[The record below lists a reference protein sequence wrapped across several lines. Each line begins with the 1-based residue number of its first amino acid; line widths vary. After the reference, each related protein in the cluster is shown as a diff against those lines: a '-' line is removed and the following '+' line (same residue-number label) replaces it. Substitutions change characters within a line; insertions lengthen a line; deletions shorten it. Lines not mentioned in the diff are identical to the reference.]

1 MLDGYKIRDQYRP
14 HYVTFTVTDWVDVFS
29 RKIYEDILIEN
40 LKFCQKEKGLIIFGF
55 CIMSIMYMLYCNQA
69 KENYLKQLENIKV
82 IVLKQF

>member
-40 LKFCQKEKGLIIFGF
+40 LKFVKK
-55 CIMSIMYMLYCNQA
+55 
-69 KENYLKQLENIKV
+69 KKV
-82 IVLKQF
+82 